1 MTHYI
6 AKLTRPDGEWYIHI
20 TSDLYYIWAST
31 LYEAINGIP
40 NECDDN
46 GESIEHWLSNLGSN
60 NMTLIMSYTIES
72 NPEFFL

>member
-20 TSDLYYIWAST
+20 TSDLHYIWAST
-31 LYEAINGIP
+31 LYEAINGTP

-46 GESIEHWLSNLGSN
+46 GEPIEQWLSDLESN

-72 NPEFFL
+72 YPEFFL